1 MQRRGEESHECW
13 SRLDYQMVSC
23 QGLNQL
29 SNSNLNLSSSS
40 ALRQHNLGTLAVYR
54 YLKNISS
61 LHHLCSAPSC
71 FAYCSPPTRSTPSAS
86 DSIYNS
92 LMTLKILLAPAIA
105 VSNELQQSCINPRPI
120 VQVKLLRAALHSTN
134 WLLMELEG
142 KNSSLH
148 SRVDRQRTQNA
159 KCTLVVCP

>member
-1 MQRRGEESHECW
+1 MIYKNWDVRQNWSIWIVHPQMIGGRWGDKEEKEKVKAMQRRGEESHECW

-40 ALRQHNLGTLAVYR
+40 ALRQHNLGTLAVYH

-61 LHHLCSAPSC
+61 VHHLCSAPSC

-105 VSNELQQSCINPRPI
+105 VSNEL
-120 VQVKLLRAALHSTN
+120 
-134 WLLMELEG
+134 
-142 KNSSLH
+142 
-148 SRVDRQRTQNA
+148 
-159 KCTLVVCP
+159 